1 MRALRPARKPE
12 TALGSSLWAGAQ
24 RPQSGAGRSAR
35 CVIMSIMETID
46 PNEALLARY
55 ARRNFWL
62 NVLDGSAFLFGIS
75 MVSRFT
81 VLPLVVER
89 LSDARWLQG
98 LIPAIFYAGW
108 LIPGLFMAP
117 LVKAMPQRKA
127 WIMRATIGERLPYL
141 ALGLVL
147 LFAPGLPP
155 ALLLTI
161 IFTLY
166 AIFAVCAGLTS
177 TAWQDFIA
185 RVIPARSWGT
195 FFGLQSGVGGMFGV
209 GGAAIATAI
218 LASQPFPQ
226 SVGILALI
234 CFASMVLSYLFLG
247 LTVEPPQAVGPRQP
261 MMAFLRGIGPLLQ
274 RDMMFRRY
282 LFSRAAIALGLTG
295 HSFLTAAALERFSP
309 SPTQIGIFTA
319 ALLAAQA
326 LANVGLGALADR
338 WGHKQVLE
346 LAAGL
351 GMLALALAL
360 FVPDANWFVPI
371 FMLVGTAQAGYQ
383 LAGFTLVFAFSP
395 PAERPTYIGVANTAL
410 APVSALGPLLAG
422 LLATATSYGVVFIVL
437 ALIGLAG
444 LAVLHWQVTAPARA
458 AEPAA

>member
-1 MRALRPARKPE
+1 MAR
-12 TALGSSLWAGAQ
+12 
-24 RPQSGAGRSAR
+24 RRGAGRSAR
-35 CVIMSIMETID
+35 YGIIDAMETID

-81 VLPLVVER
+81 VLPLVIER

-117 LVKAMPQRKA
+117 LVKAMPRRKD
-127 WIMRATIGERLPYL
+127 WIMLATIGERLPYL
-141 ALGLVL
+141 VLGLVL
-147 LFAPGLPP
+147 LFAPSLQLQP
-155 ALLLTI
+155 AVLLTI
-161 IFTLY
+161 IFVLY

-185 RVIPARSWGT
+185 RIIPARLWGT
-195 FFGLQSGVGGMFGV
+195 FFGLQSGVGGVFGV
-209 GGAAIATAI
+209 GGATIATII
-218 LASQPFPQ
+218 LRDNPFPQ

-234 CFASMVLSYLFLG
+234 CFAFMVLSYIFLG
-247 LTVEPPQAVGPRQP
+247 LTVEPPQAVSPRQP
-261 MMAFLRGIGPLLQ
+261 MGAFLRGIGPLLG
-274 RDMMFRRY
+274 RDIMFRRY

-295 HSFLTAAALERFSP
+295 HSFLTAAALERFT
-309 SPTQIGIFTA
+309 PTPTEIGIFTA

-351 GMLALALAL
+351 GLLALVLAL
-360 FVPDANWFVPI
+360 FVPSTLWFVPI
-371 FMLVGTAQAGYQ
+371 FILVGTAQAGYQ

-410 APVSALGPLLAG
+410 APVSAIGPLLAG
-422 LLATATSYGVVFIVL
+422 LLASATSYAAVFVVL

-444 LAVLHWQVTAPARA
+444 LAVLHWQVVAPTRA
-458 AEPAA
+458 AEPV